1 MGEYGIF
8 VWPCYIAVVVLL
20 TGLCY
25 QSWTVKRKAEA
36 KLAELKDQ
44 LERLE
49 DLEE

>member
-25 QSWTVKRKAEA
+25 QSWTSKRRAEA
-36 KLAELKDQ
+36 KLADLKEQLAELESQ
-44 LERLE
+44 
-49 DLEE
+49 EE